1 MRPQG
6 YLWSLPFYTLT
17 LECLP
22 ANKRK
27 SGEGGIRT
35 HEAALRR
42 LRDFQSRSLG
52 QLGHLSSYKNSLP
65 DGVREAASLQLL
77 LLTLG
82 VFLCPPAFVG
92 AGGCVAQREGNEEK
106 KCQG

>member
-6 YLWSLPFYTLT
+6 YLGPPFLYSNLRVFY
-17 LECLP
+17 LQI
-22 ANKRK
+22 KGK

-65 DGVREAASLQLL
+65 DGAREAASLQLL